1 MESNR
6 QKLDAL
12 MKLYKETFYLNDNG
26 IIPVVCAVVISNR
39 MKGDPVFMNLV
50 GASSGG
56 KSELINAM
64 MGAEL
69 VGADGT
75 SKPFV
80 HQVSD
85 LTTNTLLSGMNNS
98 TKETSLLLK
107 IGSSGVLA
115 MKDFTSILSA
125 SKEKREILIAQ
136 LREVFDKHIV
146 KETGTGRKISWK
158 GKINFLGGVTES
170 IYLYSAEINQ
180 MGARWTHYHLE
191 DWNDEQRKEATLR
204 ALSNDKTLD
213 NRRKEIRDGFAEYLT
228 FMLRNIPEEEAP
240 IPDEVQLRIIEIVDF
255 SSVASAMSSRNFR
268 GEMILAPGAAMPMRL
283 AKQLSVMYRTL
294 RYMNDNQEPK
304 EWERLVYKLAYDT
317 IPKQNRQVME
327 VLVRHAGGTTAGV
340 ATQIGLPS
348 STVRTAL
355 EDLNVY
361 GVIRR
366 QKKKRADGMSTTS
379 DMWVFQEKYRKVMEE
394 FVGIKQDSPEFIDS
408 DEEDPFGD
416 GSESIYSDSLA
427 GLDSLDLDPDE
438 IQERKELEE
447 RHKSDNW

>member
-1 MESNR
+1 MAKDNR
-6 QKLDAL
+6 KKLDDL
-12 MKLYKETFYLNDNG
+12 MELYRQAFYLNDEG
-26 IIPVVCAVVISNR
+26 VIPIVCAVVISNR

-56 KSELINAM
+56 KSELINAV

-69 VGADGT
+69 RTADGKA
-75 SKPFV
+75 KPFV

-98 TKETSLLLK
+98 TRETSLLLK
-107 IGSSGVLA
+107 IGNSGVLA
-115 MKDFTSILSA
+115 MKDFTSILSS

-158 GKINFLGGVTES
+158 GKINFLGGVTET

-191 DWNDEQRKEATLR
+191 DWNEDQQRLATLK
-204 ALSNDKTLD
+204 ALSGDASLD
-213 NRRKEIRDGFAEYLT
+213 ASRLEIRQGFAEYLSH
-228 FMLRNIPEEEAP
+228 MLANIPVEEDP
-240 IPDEVQLRIIEIVDF
+240 IPDRVQENIIKIVSF
-255 SSVASAMSSRNFR
+255 ASVASAMSSRNFR
-268 GEMILAPGAAMPMRL
+268 GEMVLAPGAAMPMRL

-294 RYMNDNQEPK
+294 RYMNDNEEP
-304 EWERLVYKLAYDT
+304 EDWERLVYKLAYDT

-327 VLVRHAGGTTAGV
+327 VLVKYPSGTTAGV
-340 ATQIGLPS
+340 ATSIGLPS

-361 GVIRR
+361 GVIKRT
-366 QKKKRADGMSTTS
+366 KKRRGDGTASAA
-379 DMWVFQEKYRKVMEE
+379 DMWVFQDKYRAVMEQ
-394 FVGIKQDSPEFIDS
+394 FTGLKQIHPDPIES
-408 DEEDPFGD
+408 DEDEDSYGD
-416 GSESIYSDSLA
+416 AGIYGDPLA
-427 GLDSLDLDPDE
+427 GMDLDPDE
-438 IQERKELEE
+438 KEELQKHQEEIDKLG
-447 RHKSDNW
+447 DDW